1 MKYSVEVRTGT
12 DKSDFSTLDR
22 IRRIA
27 DRCGRPGIESKKGQT
42 NSRVRATGV
51 ARFRW
56 ATRSQA
62 KIFQG
67 RIEKEFGSRVT
78 TRRLVRRKSKK

>member
-1 MKYSVEVRTGT
+1 MKCTIEVRTGT
-12 DKSDFSTLDR
+12 DKNDFSTLDR

-27 DRCGRPGIESKKGQT
+27 DYFGRPGIESKKGQT

-62 KIFQG
+62 KIFQ
-67 RIEKEFGSRVT
+67 RHIEKEFGSHVT